1 MRNLITMVLSSL
13 FAGGFAMAQDKTGWL
28 DSISIT
34 PYGYVKLDAFYDTR
48 ETVNGR
54 EGHFLLWPA
63 PPVYDTEGNDIN
75 DKASFNMLAVQSNFG
90 FSVTGPQVLK
100 ANTSAR
106 IEGDFFGQKNDN
118 VNLVRLRH
126 AYLKM
131 QWNTTELLA
140 GQFWNPV
147 FNLEAFP
154 YTVSFTTGTPV
165 LPFSRNPQIRLTQHL
180 GKFTVMGIVQS
191 QRDYP
196 SYGPNPDKPDESIP
210 SPEFLSNAGMPEGHI
225 KLGWKTTQ
233 NGWTYKA
240 GIGGGCKKLM
250 PRTVTSANYKT
261 NTTVPGYSATGY
273 VSVGNG
279 NFRFAGGTT
288 YGNNATDVMSPG
300 GFAVSA
306 VVDSIKDIV
315 EYTTLSSGSVWTDIS
330 GKVHKFHL
338 GIFTGY
344 VKHLG
349 AAGEIVGNTWGVAN
363 NMAYM
368 YRVAPRI
375 WYQNKFMRVSF
386 EIEHT
391 AAAFGTPDVHGR
403 VQNAEQVANTRFLL
417 GLYCFFN
424 QKK

>member
-1 MRNLITMVLSSL
+1 MKKTAILVLIIMIS
-13 FAGGFAMAQDKTGWL
+13 GGAAISQEKNTWL
-28 DSISIT
+28 DSIQVT
-34 PYGYVKLDAFYDTR
+34 PYGYVKMDAFYDTR

-75 DKASFNMLAVQSNFG
+75 DKVSFNMLAVQTNFG
-90 FSVTGPQVLK
+90 LSVKGPQVLK
-100 ANTSAR
+100 AKTSAR

-118 VNLVRLRH
+118 INLVRLRH

-131 QWNTTELLA
+131 KWKTTEFLA

-165 LPFSRNPQIRLTQHL
+165 LPFSRNPQIRLTQQL
-180 GKFTVMGIVQS
+180 GQFTLMGIVQS

-196 SYGPNPDKPDESIP
+196 SFGPDPDNPGVSIP
-210 SPEFLSNAGMPEGHI
+210 SPEFLSNSGMPEFHV
-225 KLGWKTTQ
+225 KLGWKTTN
-233 NGWTYKA
+233 NGWTYKT
-240 GIGGGCKKLM
+240 GVGGGCKKIM
-250 PRTVTSANYKT
+250 PRTVTSTNYKT

-273 VSVGNG
+273 ISIGNKH
-279 NFRFAGGTT
+279 FRFAGGAI

-306 VVDSIKDIV
+306 VIDSVRDMVK
-315 EYTTLSSGSVWTDIS
+315 YTTLSSGSVWTDIS
-330 GKVHKFHL
+330 GQINKFHV
-338 GIFTGY
+338 GVFSGY
-344 VKHLG
+344 LKHFG
-349 AAGEIVGNTWGVAN
+349 AADEIVGNTWGVSN
-363 NMAYM
+363 DMAYM
-368 YRVAPRI
+368 YRVAPRV
-375 WYQNKFMRVSF
+375 WYQNKFIRVSF

-391 AAAFGTPDVHGR
+391 AAAFGTPDEHGV
-403 VQNAEQVANTRFLL
+403 VQNPEEVANTRFLL
-417 GLYCFFN
+417 GVYCFFN

>member
-1 MRNLITMVLSSL
+1 MKKTAILVLIIMIS
-13 FAGGFAMAQDKTGWL
+13 GGAVISQEKSAWL
-28 DSISIT
+28 DSIQIT

-90 FSVTGPQVLK
+90 LSVKGPNVLNAK
-100 ANTSAR
+100 TSAC

-118 VNLVRLRH
+118 INLVRMRH

-131 QWNTTELLA
+131 KWKTTELLA

-154 YTVSFTTGTPV
+154 NTVSFTTGTPV
-165 LPFSRNPQIRLTQHL
+165 LPFSRNPQIRLTQQF
-180 GKFTVMGIVQS
+180 GQFTLMEIVQS

-196 SYGPNPDKPDESIP
+196 SYGPDPNNFGISIP
-210 SPEFLSNAGMPEGHI
+210 SPEFLSNSGMPEFHV
-225 KLGWKTTQ
+225 KSGWKTTN
-233 NGWTYKA
+233 NGWIYKA
-240 GIGGGCKKLM
+240 GAGGGYKKIM
-250 PRTVTSANYKT
+250 PRTVTSTNYKT

-273 VSVGNG
+273 ISIGNK
-279 NFRFAGGTT
+279 NFRVAGGAI

-306 VVDSIKDIV
+306 VIDSVRDIL
-315 EYTTLSSGSVWTDIS
+315 EYTTLSSGSVWTDVS
-330 GKVHKFHL
+330 GQIKKFHL
-338 GIFTGY
+338 GVFSGCL
-344 VKHLG
+344 KHFG
-349 AAGEIVGNTWGVAN
+349 AADEIVGNTWGVGN
-363 NMAYM
+363 DMAYM
-368 YRVAPRI
+368 YRIAPRV
-375 WYQNKFMRVSF
+375 WYQNKVIRVSF

-391 AAAFGTPDVHGR
+391 AAAFGTPDEQGV
-403 VQNAEQVANTRFLL
+403 VQHTEKVANTRFLL

-424 QKK
+424 QKI